1 MMLLRLI
8 LLLVLYSWGA
18 RAATDSSDYVVLQAI
33 RAQWTGTPVSW
44 SGSDPCGES
53 WAGISCDANGRVT
66 RLQVIGISGQLV
78 SDLWMLTALTSLDLS
93 SNPNLVGSISRHIQN
108 LQALTTLNLAYCNL
122 SGNIP
127 ETLGTIAGLSFLVLN
142 SNNFVGGIPAAL
154 GNLSNLYWFDISDN
168 QLTGSLPVSTSTS
181 PGLDLLL
188 TARHFHFGQN
198 RLSGQVPEQLFSS
211 QMSLIHILLD
221 GNQFDGPIPSSL
233 GLVQSLQVLRL
244 DHNAFSDNVPQNLNN
259 LTSLSELYLAGNQL
273 NGSLP
278 NLGGMSALTYVD
290 LSNNSFD
297 PSPAPAWF
305 STLQSLS
312 SLIIENGSLQGTV
325 PQSLFTLPQLQ
336 EVKFRNNNFNGTLN
350 IGTDFSRL
358 LELVDL
364 QDNQIVS
371 MMVNSGGYNNT
382 LILMG
387 NPICTSPLVNS
398 DLCQLPTVVAYSTD
412 LSSCGN
418 KLCASIERLI
428 PVSCGCAVPLMGN
441 FTFTAPS
448 TISLSNKTLFKGFE
462 QSLWTQ
468 LNLTANSVELQNIQM
483 NNSYLQVQ
491 VYLFPSSEMFF
502 TRSEFLRIG
511 YELANRIYNSPN
523 QFGPYTF
530 FQYPYVIPGNGGSGF
545 SRGVVAGIVSGCA
558 VLVIGLVLLAF
569 YAFRQ
574 KKRAERAMELSRPFG
589 SWGGAD
595 GNDNGEAPR
604 LKGAR
609 WFSFEE
615 LKKCTNNFS
624 QSNELGQGGY
634 GKVYRGIHSDGQ
646 ILAIKRAQQ
655 GSMQGAQEFKTEIE
669 LLSRVHH
676 RNLVGLVGFCFD
688 QGEQMLA
695 YEFMANGNLRESLA
709 GQSGIF
715 LDWKRRL
722 RITLG
727 SASGLAY
734 LHELANPP
742 IIHRDVKS
750 TNILLDEN
758 LTAKVADFGLSKL
771 VSDGA
776 KGHVS
781 TQVKGTLGYLDPEYY
796 MTQQLTE
803 KSDVYSFGVVMLELI
818 TAKQPIEKGKY
829 IVREIRTVMDRN
841 DRQYFGL
848 GEIMDPALRNGEP
861 LIGLGTFLD
870 LAMRCVEDAST
881 DRPSMSEV
889 VKVID
894 QILQENEMNS
904 NPTSAAS
911 SANEFAGS
919 RVASRHPYSDVS
931 LKSDTNYTSSFDYSG
946 SSMFSKKIEPK

>member
-1 MMLLRLI
+1 MLLRLI
-8 LLLVLYSWGA
+8 LLLVLSFSGA
-18 RAATDSSDYVVLQAI
+18 RAVTDSSDYAVLQAI
-33 RAQWTGTPVSW
+33 RAQWTGLPVSW

-53 WAGISCDANGRVT
+53 WAGVSCDAKGRVT
-66 RLQVIGISGQLV
+66 GLKVIGISGQLV
-78 SDLWMLTALTSLDLS
+78 SDLWKLTALTSLDLS
-93 SNPNLVGSISRHIQN
+93 SNQNLVGSISSQIQN
-108 LQALTTLNLAYCNL
+108 LQALTVLNLASCSL

-127 ETLGTIAGLSFLVLN
+127 GTLGSIAGLTFLALN
-142 SNNFVGGIPAAL
+142 SNKFSGNIPAAL
-154 GNLSNLYWFDISDN
+154 GSLSNLYWFDISDN
-168 QLTGSLPVSTSTS
+168 QLTGGLPVSTTSS
-181 PGLDLLL
+181 PGLNLLL
-188 TARHFHFGQN
+188 NANHFHFSQN
-198 RLSGQVPEQLFSS
+198 QLSGQVPEQLFSS

-233 GLVQSLQVLRL
+233 GLVQSLEVLRL
-244 DHNAFSDNVPQNLNN
+244 DHNAFSSSVPRNLNN
-259 LTSLSELYLAGNQL
+259 LTSLSELYLAGNLL
-273 NGSLP
+273 NGSMP
-278 NLGGMSALTYVD
+278 NLGGMNALTYVD

-312 SLIIENGSLQGTV
+312 TLIIENGSLQGTV

-336 EVKFRNNNFNGTLN
+336 EVKLRNNNFNGTLN
-350 IGTDFSRL
+350 LGTDFSHL

-364 QDNQIVS
+364 QNNQIVGAT
-371 MMVNSGGYNNT
+371 VNSGGYNNT

-387 NPICTSPLVNS
+387 NPICTPPPANS
-398 DLCQLPTVVAYSTD
+398 DFCQLPAVVAYSTD

-418 KLCASIERLI
+418 KLCASNERLI

-441 FTFTAPS
+441 FTFKAPS
-448 TISLSNKTLFKGFE
+448 TISLSNKTLFKEFE

-468 LNLTANSVELQNIQM
+468 LNLTANSVELQNIRM
-483 NNSYLQVQ
+483 NNSYLLIQVF
-491 VYLFPSSEMFF
+491 LFPSPGIYFTTSEVL
-502 TRSEFLRIG
+502 SIG
-511 YELANRIYNSPN
+511 YELSNQKFNPPE

-530 FQYPYVIPGNGGSGF
+530 FQYLYVIPGNGGSGV
-545 SRGVVAGIVSGCA
+545 SRGVVAGIATGCA

-574 KKRAERAMELSRPFG
+574 KKRAERAIELTRPFG
-589 SWGGAD
+589 SWGGPD
-595 GNDNGEAPR
+595 GKDNGEAPR

-634 GKVYRGIHSDGQ
+634 GKVYRGTHSDGQ

-676 RNLVGLVGFCFD
+676 RNLVGLVGFCFE

-695 YEFMANGNLRESLA
+695 YEFMANGTLRESLA
-709 GQSGIF
+709 GKSGIY

-722 RITLG
+722 GIALG

-771 VSDGA
+771 VSDGT

-818 TAKQPIEKGKY
+818 TAEQPIYKGKY
-829 IVREIRTVMDRN
+829 IVREIRTVIDRN
-841 DRQYFGL
+841 DREYFGL
-848 GEIMDPALRNGEP
+848 GEIMDPALKNGGQ
-861 LIGLGTFLD
+861 LIGMGTFLD
-870 LAMRCVEDAST
+870 LAMRCVEDSST
-881 DRPSMSEV
+881 DRPSMSEI

-894 QILQENEMNS
+894 QILQDNEMNS

-911 SANEFAGS
+911 SANEFGVS
-919 RVASRHPYSDVS
+919 RVPPRHPYSDVS
-931 LKSDTNYTSSFDYSG
+931 FKSDANYTSSFDYSG
-946 SSMFSKKIEPK
+946 SSTFSKKIEPK